1 MKTLGTTAKRS
12 DLTPNHN
19 TEAAGEEPMWNTAET
34 AEKSNGSMT
43 AEMQVTRTQTSRLE
57 KVDLDNPGFGVTFSD
72 HMFEMNYLDGE
83 WQTPE
88 IVPYGAIE
96 VEPAMSSLHYG
107 QAVFEGMKAFYSED
121 GDVHL
126 FRPEQHHERFNASC
140 RRLCIPETDYGTF
153 MEAVEKLISLDYE
166 WIPKTHGQALYIRPF
181 IFATDNYLAV
191 AVSETYKFLIIT
203 SPVGA
208 YYKEGINPVGLV
220 TAEEYSRTA
229 KGGVGTVKTLGN
241 YAASLLPA
249 KKAKEKG
256 FTQVLWL
263 DAFERRY
270 IEEVGTMNIFFLID
284 ETLVTAPLN
293 GTILGGVTRDSVIR
307 IARDWGVDVQ
317 ERRITIDEVFD
328 AHKDGSLQ
336 EVFGSGTAA
345 VISPVGTIQH
355 RDEAITIHNNEIGP
369 FARSLFDEITGI
381 QYGRKEDRFGWVHR
395 VE

>member
-1 MKTLGTTAKRS
+1 MYETQEAVATGNGTMNGQWKI
-12 DLTPNHN
+12 
-19 TEAAGEEPMWNTAET
+19 TECME
-34 AEKSNGSMT
+34 
-43 AEMQVTRTQTSRLE
+43 SRISQ
-57 KVDLDNPGFGVTFSD
+57 VDLDNPGFGVAFSD
-72 HMFEMNYLDGE
+72 HMFSNIYVDGE

-88 IVPYGAIE
+88 IMPYGEIALSPAI
-96 VEPAMSSLHYG
+96 STLHYG
-107 QAVFEGMKAFYSED
+107 QGVFEGLKAFYAED
-121 GDVHL
+121 GSINV
-126 FRPEQHHERFNASC
+126 FRPDAHHRRFNKSC
-140 RRLCIPETDYGTF
+140 RRLCIPETDYDTF
-153 MEAVEKLISLDYE
+153 ITAIETLIDLDRD
-166 WIPKTHGQALYIRPF
+166 WVPKNHGYALYIRPF
-181 IFATDNYLAV
+181 IIATDEYLAV
-191 AVSETYKFLIIT
+191 KVSHSYRFMIIT

-208 YYKEGINPVGLV
+208 YYKEGFNPVSLV
-220 TAEEYSRTA
+220 TSENYVRAVQ
-229 KGGVGTVKTLGN
+229 GGVGTVKTMGN

-249 KKAKEKG
+249 QEAQKRG

>member
-1 MKTLGTTAKRS
+1 
-12 DLTPNHN
+12 
-19 TEAAGEEPMWNTAET
+19 
-34 AEKSNGSMT
+34 MT
-43 AEMQVTRTQTSRLE
+43 AEMQVTRTQDSRLE

-88 IVPYGAIE
+88 IVPYGSIDVA
-96 VEPAMSSLHYG
+96 PAMASLHYG

-140 RRLCIPETDYGTF
+140 RRLCIPETDYETF
-153 MEAVEKLISLDYE
+153 IEAIKTLISLDYE

-263 DAFERRY
+263 DAAEKKY
-270 IEEVGTMNIFFLID
+270 VEEVGTMNIFFKID
-284 ETLVTAPLN
+284 GTLVTPPLE
-293 GTILGGVTRDSVIR
+293 GTILPGVTRDSVIR
-307 IARDWGVDVQ
+307 IAREWDTPVE
-317 ERRITIDEVFD
+317 ERQISIDEVMERSD
-328 AHKDGSLQ
+328 NGELE
-336 EVFGSGTAA
+336 EVFGTGTAA
-345 VISPVGTIQH
+345 VISPVGKIQH
-355 RDEAITIHNNEIGP
+355 RDKTISINGHNIGP
-369 FARSLFDEITGI
+369 FAKRLYDEITGI
-381 QYGRKEDRFGWVHR
+381 QYGNVEDRFGWIR
-395 VE
+395 KVEPETW